1 MLILLCEEDMMNLIK
16 ATGEKTIK
24 DQTVTM
30 TNRSK
35 LVLTGIDKV
44 KSVNDHNVV
53 IAMPETTLVISG
65 ASLQVNQLNVND
77 GTIEI
82 VGTISKLD
90 YQTGLLKKLIK

>member
-1 MLILLCEEDMMNLIK
+1 MNLIK

-35 LVLTGIDKV
+35 LILTGIEKV
-44 KSVNDHNVV
+44 KSANDHTIV
-53 IAMPETTLVISG
+53 IVMPETTLVISG
-65 ASLQVNQLNVND
+65 SGLQVNQLSVVD

-82 VGTISKLD
+82 IGTVSKLD

>member
-1 MLILLCEEDMMNLIK
+1 MNLIK
-16 ATGEKTIK
+16 ATGEKIIK

-35 LVLTGIDKV
+35 LILTGIEKV
-44 KSVNDHNVV
+44 KSVNDHTVV
-53 IAMPETTLVISG
+53 IVMPETTLVISG
-65 ASLQVNQLNVND
+65 SGLQVNQLSVVD

-82 VGTISKLD
+82 IGTVSKLD